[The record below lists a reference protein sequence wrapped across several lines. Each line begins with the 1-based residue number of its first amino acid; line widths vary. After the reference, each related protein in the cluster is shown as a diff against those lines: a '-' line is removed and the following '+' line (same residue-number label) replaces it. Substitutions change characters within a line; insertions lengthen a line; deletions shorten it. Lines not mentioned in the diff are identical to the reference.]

1 MPLFTCFT
9 LEKDNVCVFQEVTVL
24 NPGQSMIQNLD
35 GNLCYTAKCSQERDP
50 STGFFAL
57 DVTVVN
63 CSQKCEDVSIAIK
76 HRDEVIWMN
85 II

>member
-1 MPLFTCFT
+1 M
-9 LEKDNVCVFQEVTVL
+9 L

-76 HRDEVIWMN
+76 HRDEVI
-85 II
+85 